1 MFYYERKLKEEFKM
15 MNFLVMTMSF
25 TVAMLLVSVI
35 MTVAM
40 FALMCN
46 GKFMAWLMKV
56 YMKAMEKSMKNF
68 EDVFEDLGA

>member
-1 MFYYERKLKEEFKM
+1 M
-15 MNFLVMTMSF
+15 MNFMVLTVSF
-25 TVAMLLVSVI
+25 TVAMLLASTI

-46 GKFMAWLMKV
+46 GKVMTYLMKV

-68 EDVFEDLGA
+68 EDTFEDLGA